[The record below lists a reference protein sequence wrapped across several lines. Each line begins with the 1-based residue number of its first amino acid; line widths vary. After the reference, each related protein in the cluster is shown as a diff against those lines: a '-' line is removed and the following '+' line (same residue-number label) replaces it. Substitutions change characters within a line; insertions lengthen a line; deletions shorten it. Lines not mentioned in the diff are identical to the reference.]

1 MSLIRYVTRIHFADG
16 VLEDALPEELRV
28 RKLSAPLIVTDAD
41 TGEALPRLLD
51 CLPPAC
57 RPQVFGPVDPVPE
70 AVARD
75 CDVAIGLGGAVALD
89 LARLAPTAHPG
100 AAAMP
105 SMVVPTLPGYVGLG
119 PLGAGQPGCRTGPRL
134 RSAIWPVPD
143 ALFCD
148 PALLS
153 FAAPERLAATGID
166 ALVHCLEALMSTTWN
181 PPADGMAFDGLRRAG
196 IWLEP
201 LVVDPHDGEAR
212 REVLS
217 AALNGALAAQKGA
230 GAIHALVHAFEALI
244 EGTGDH
250 GSLHTALIGPV
261 LAFNAPA
268 VPDRLAA
275 AADALRLPGPGV
287 VAGHLQ
293 ALGERLG
300 LRTGLGH
307 LGLTPPEIERVAAA
321 AAEDWANRTN
331 PRHATAVDF
340 RRMIEAAL

>member
-28 RKLSAPLIVTDAD
+28 RKVSAPLIVTDAD

-51 CLPPAC
+51 CLPPSC
-57 RPQVFGPVDPVPE
+57 RPLVLGPLDPVPD

-75 CDVAIGLGGAVALD
+75 CDVAIGVGGEWSLD
-89 LARLAPTAHPG
+89 RARLVPTTRPG
-100 AAAMP
+100 AEAMP
-105 SMVVPTLPGYVGLG
+105 TMVVPTLPGCVGLG
-119 PLGAGQPGCRTGPRL
+119 APGAGQPGGRARTRAQP
-134 RSAIWPVPD
+134 ATWPVPD

-148 PALLS
+148 PPLLS
-153 FAAPERLAATGID
+153 LAAPQRLAVAGID
-166 ALVHCLEALMSTTWN
+166 ALVHCLEALMSITWN

-196 IWLEP
+196 AWLEP
-201 LVVDPHDGEAR
+201 LVADPFDGEAQ

-217 AALNGALAAQKGA
+217 AALNGALASQKGA
-230 GAIHALVHAFEALI
+230 GAIHALGHAFEALV

-250 GSLHTALIGPV
+250 GSLHAALIGPV

-275 AADALRLPGPGV
+275 AADALRLSGPGL
-287 VAGHLQ
+287 VATHLRE
-293 ALGERLG
+293 LGERLG
-300 LRTGLGH
+300 LRTSLGD
-307 LGLTPPEIERVAAA
+307 LGLKPPEIAQVAAT

-331 PRHATAVDF
+331 PRHATAMDY